1 MSTAPLLWIYLDAP
15 TLGRVRAGQHNFLAR
30 LIGAVQGAGWQVNL
44 RESTLAE
51 RLAAPG
57 REGYALY
64 HMEEPTHDRALTCR
78 RAYVGAFWRI
88 ERVAARWD
96 WPVAK
101 ARFEP
106 ETVDPVAAARFVDH
120 WRNRLYSSKSLP
132 SDAGFCF
139 LPLQGRLLETRSF
152 QAMSPVAMIKETLA
166 RTDLP
171 VLATLH
177 PRESYTA
184 EEITALER
192 LAARHPRLRIEKG
205 GSDAALRNCRFVV
218 TQNSSLAFEGYFH
231 RKPAVL
237 FARIDFHHIAGSVPR
252 DGIDV
257 AFASLKTRSEFDR
270 YLFWF
275 LQKRALNAGRPEF
288 EAALLGH
295 LRKRGWPI

>member
-15 TLGRVRAGQHNFLAR
+15 TLDRVRAGQHNFFGR
-30 LIGAVQGAGWQVNL
+30 LIGAVEGAGWQVNL
-44 RESTLAE
+44 RESSLAE

-64 HMEEPTHDRALTCR
+64 HMEEPTYDRALTCR

-88 ERVAARWD
+88 ERVATRWD

-101 ARFEP
+101 AQFQP
-106 ETVDPVAAARFVDH
+106 ETVDATEATRFTDD
-120 WRNRLYSSKSLP
+120 WRKRLYSSGKP
-132 SDAGFCF
+132 SSDEGFCF

-152 QAMSPVAMIKETLA
+152 QAMSPVKMLEETLA

-171 VLATLH
+171 VMATLH

-184 EEITALER
+184 EEIAALDT
-192 LAARHPRLRIEKG
+192 LVARHPRLSVQKG
-205 GSDAALRNCRFVV
+205 GSDAALRGCRFVV

-231 RKPAVL
+231 HKPAVL

-257 AFASLKTRSEFDR
+257 AFASLKTRPEFDS

-288 EAALLGH
+288 EAALLDH

>member
-15 TLGRVRAGQHNFLAR
+15 TLGRVRAGQHNFFAR

-106 ETVDPVAAARFVDH
+106 ETVDPVEAARFAEQ

-152 QAMSPVAMIKETLA
+152 QAMSPVAMIEETLA

-252 DGIDV
+252 DGIDG
-257 AFASLKTRSEFDR
+257 AFASLKARPEFDR

-288 EAALLGH
+288 EAALLDH

>member
-1 MSTAPLLWIYLDAP
+1 MSTEPLLWIYLDAP
-15 TLGRVRAGQHNFLAR
+15 TLDRVRAGQHNFFGR
-30 LIGAVQGAGWQVNL
+30 LIGAVKGAGWQVNL

-51 RLAAPG
+51 RLAAPE

-78 RAYVGAFWRI
+78 RVYVGAFWRI

-101 ARFEP
+101 AQFSP
-106 ETVDPVAAARFVDH
+106 ETVDAAEAVRFVDQ
-120 WRNRLYSSKSLP
+120 WKNRLYSTENRP
-132 SDAGFCF
+132 SDEGFCF
-139 LPLQGRLLETRSF
+139 IPLQGRLREARSF
-152 QAMSPVAMIKETLA
+152 QAMSPIEMIEETLA

-171 VLATLH
+171 LVATLH

-184 EEITALER
+184 EEIGALEA
-192 LAARHPRLRIEKG
+192 LTARFPRLRVQKG
-205 GSDAALRNCRFVV
+205 GSDVALRKCRFVV
-218 TQNSSLAFEGYFH
+218 AHISSLAFEGYFH

-252 DGIDV
+252 DGIDA
-257 AFASLKTRSEFDR
+257 AFVSLDETPEFDR

-288 EAALLGH
+288 EAALLDH